1 MRVAGSQVRLSMGGV
16 AALALG
22 ACFYL
27 AWQSPRETAA
37 AYLSAYLF
45 FLAPALGSLVLLML
59 HILTGGR
66 WGLELRKPLLAALR
80 VLPTLAVLLVPLLV
94 CAVDLYPWARTGQVP
109 RSWYLSIPF
118 FLVRAVMCFGLWLW
132 LARGI
137 RVRVPDGAACDS
149 GRQFT
154 LFAATALVG
163 YLFTIT
169 VVATD
174 WVMSLMPRW
183 HSDVFG
189 LTLGT
194 SQVLTAAALAAMT
207 LGNAGGASRPHRS
220 LLRDLGRLLLTLVLL
235 WAYLVF
241 MDFLTAWIA
250 DLPDE
255 TTWYLPRL
263 LTNWR
268 WLGTWIVLAGL
279 ILPFGTLLSPR
290 SGRSSLLLRA
300 VGALLLLSQAGYC
313 LWVTLPSVRPEGW
326 ALGWRDLLPWIGVG
340 GVCWVRFDGLLERVP
355 HSVRATG

>member
-1 MRVAGSQVRLSMGGV
+1 MGGV

-22 ACFYL
+22 ACLYL

-45 FLAPALGSLVLLML
+45 FLAPALGSLALLML
-59 HILTGGR
+59 HLLTGGR

-94 CAVDLYPWARTGQVP
+94 FAVDLYPWARAGQAP
-109 RSWYLSIPF
+109 QSWYLSIPF
-118 FLVRAVMCFGLWLW
+118 LLVRAVICFGLWLW

-149 GRQFT
+149 GHHFT
-154 LFAATALVG
+154 LFAAVALVC
-163 YLFTIT
+163 YLVTIT

-174 WVMSLMPRW
+174 WVMSLRPPW
-183 HSDVFG
+183 HSEVFG

-194 SQVLTAAALAAMT
+194 SQVLSATALAAIAVGT
-207 LGNAGGASRPHRS
+207 QGASSPHRS
-220 LLRDLGRLLLTLVLL
+220 LLRDLGRLLLTLVLV

-255 TTWYLPRL
+255 TTWYLPRV
-263 LTNWR
+263 LTSWR

-279 ILPFGTLLSPR
+279 VLPFGLLLSPKSKR
-290 SGRSSLLLRA
+290 NSLFLRA

-313 LWVTLPSVRPEGW
+313 IWVILPSVRPEGW
-326 ALGWRDLLPWIGVG
+326 ALSWRDVLPWIGVG
-340 GVCWVRFDGLLERVP
+340 GVCWARFDGLLERMP
-355 HSVRATG
+355 RSVRATG